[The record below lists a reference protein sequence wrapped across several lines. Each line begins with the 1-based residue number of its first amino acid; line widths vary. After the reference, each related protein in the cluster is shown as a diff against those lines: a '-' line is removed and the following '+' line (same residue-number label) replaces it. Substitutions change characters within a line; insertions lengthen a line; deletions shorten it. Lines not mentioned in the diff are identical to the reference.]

1 MRSRVVAGK
10 LTPKLKT
17 SILPK
22 DSPIIS
28 QEPFD
33 PPLTEQNAGGRFVYV
48 PPSVF
53 PTIDGQGGWI
63 AKIRSVNKSNKITEL
78 QFHDGRQHFKFDQ
91 VLEHFKPLM

>member
-17 SILPK
+17 SIVPK
-22 DSPIIS
+22 GSEIIS
-28 QEPFD
+28 QEPVD

-53 PTIDGQGGWI
+53 PTVDGEGGWI
-63 AKIRSVNKSNKITEL
+63 AKIRSVNKNNKITEL
-78 QFHDGRQHFKFDQ
+78 QFHDGRQHFKFEQ
-91 VLEHFKPLM
+91 VVKEFKPLM